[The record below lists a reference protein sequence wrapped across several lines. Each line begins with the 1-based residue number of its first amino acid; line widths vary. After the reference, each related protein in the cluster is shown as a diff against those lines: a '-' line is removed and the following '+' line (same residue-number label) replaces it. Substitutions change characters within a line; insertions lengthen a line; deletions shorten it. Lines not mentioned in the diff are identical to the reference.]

1 MNVVPRIRLA
11 TSFFWFIISLIL
23 KEIQNQTAKE
33 TTNVLDQTLVF
44 FVVFAQRIYKLKGET
59 RL

>member
-11 TSFFWFIISLIL
+11 TSFFGVLISLIL

-33 TTNVLDQTLVF
+33 TTNVLDQTLAF

>member
-11 TSFFWFIISLIL
+11 TSFFFFWFIISLIL

-33 TTNVLDQTLVF
+33 TTNVLDQTLAF
-44 FVVFAQRIYKLKGET
+44 FLLFLRNVYIS
-59 RL
+59 